1 MFFRV
6 LYISLH
12 RYDYANFYPTSYSG
26 HQSQVGEDAGAGFN
40 VNIPWN
46 MIRENASKA
55 APITRMGDAEYLS
68 AFQQIILPIVYE
80 VLIST
85 HTVQYNTYKLVQYN
99 ALRVSLHLTTF
110 QTQFCPELVLVSAG
124 FDGARDDPLGGCLL
138 TSVGYAHMTHELCAF
153 AGGRVVLALE
163 GGYNLQSTSE
173 CFRACV
179 SQLLGDP
186 APLPPDNP
194 IPNDRYS
201 LRILYSLIIYCSI

>member
-1 MFFRV
+1 MPRR
-6 LYISLH
+6 LYRSHVWVTPSTSPLFSKSFYQSSTRFSFLLTLH
-12 RYDYANFYPTSYSG
+12 
-26 HQSQVGEDAGAGFN
+26 
-40 VNIPWN
+40 
-46 MIRENASKA
+46 
-55 APITRMGDAEYLS
+55 
-68 AFQQIILPIVYE
+68 
-80 VLIST
+80 
-85 HTVQYNTYKLVQYN
+85 TYKLVQYN

-194 IPNDRYS
+194 IPNDRCFFENS
-201 LRILYSLIIYCSI
+201 LFADYLLFYLKISIIY